1 MQSMIGQEY
10 TKALIPR
17 DWELLHASVTDAIAQ
32 VVLSIFKRE
41 NGEK

>member
-1 MQSMIGQEY
+1 MIGQEY
-10 TKALIPR
+10 TKAVVLQ
-17 DWELLHASVTDAIAQ
+17 DWELLHASGMDAIAL